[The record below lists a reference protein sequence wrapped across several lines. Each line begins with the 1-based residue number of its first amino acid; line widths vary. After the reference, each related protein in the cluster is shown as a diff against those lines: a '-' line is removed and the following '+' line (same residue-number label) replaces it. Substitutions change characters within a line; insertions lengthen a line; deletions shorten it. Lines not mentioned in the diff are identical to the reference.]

1 MKKSWE
7 KNSRP
12 ISDMRELTVEMHR
25 NLGVGGK
32 SRIRPEVDMLTGG
45 LKSESAESKGG

>member
-25 NLGVGGK
+25 NLGRGE